1 MSGSDPG
8 IANRAFKCPQIY
20 HNNLTSRVDKGLF
33 TLTKLKA
40 AKMEKTP
47 VYLDY
52 NASGIMRPAVA
63 KLMTDM
69 LLSPGNASS
78 IHAFGRSA
86 RKHVEKAREQVAAL
100 ADTHPNYVTFTSG
113 ATESNNA
120 VLKHFAGQCIFI
132 SAIEH
137 PSILESAPDAIKIP
151 VTHEGVIDLDAFDAL
166 LDQHTPALICVML
179 VNNETGVIQP
189 VAEIVRRARSKH
201 PRVFIHCDA
210 VQAVGKIPFSLSMLG
225 VDYLSLSAHK
235 MGGPQGVGALLC
247 APGSEPVPYIHGGGQ
262 EKRQRAGTENVAG
275 IAGFGLAAE
284 IALAEMPAFEKLAS
298 LRDQLE
304 TRLQEAAPA
313 IVFFGRNAPRV
324 ANTANIGLP
333 GIAANTQLMNLDIEG
348 IAVSSGSACSSGTVK
363 PSHVLEAMGAPAD
376 LSSHALRISMGWAT
390 SADDI
395 NRLAEAW
402 LKMYDR
408 VRDKIKR

>member
-1 MSGSDPG
+1 MKK
-8 IANRAFKCPQIY
+8 N
-20 HNNLTSRVDKGLF
+20 
-33 TLTKLKA
+33 
-40 AKMEKTP
+40 P

-52 NASGIMRPAVA
+52 NASGVMQPAVA
-63 KLMTDM
+63 ALMAS
-69 LLSPGNASS
+69 LLNMPGNASS
-78 IHAFGRSA
+78 IHAFGRDA
-86 RKHVEKAREQVAAL
+86 RRHVEKARAQVAAL
-100 ADTHPNYVTFTSG
+100 AGTHSNYVTFTSG

-120 VLKHFAGQCIFI
+120 VLKHFAGQRILV

-137 PSILESAPDAIKIP
+137 PSVLESAPQADRIP
-151 VTHEGVIDLDAFDAL
+151 VTADGAVDIAAFDKMLEGAA
-166 LDQHTPALICVML
+166 PALISVML

-189 VAEIVRRARSKH
+189 VAEIARRARARH
-201 PRVFIHCDA
+201 PQIFIHCDA
-210 VQAVGKIPFSLSMLG
+210 VQAAGKTPFELSLLG

-247 APGSEPVPYIHGGGQ
+247 APGAAPVPFIHGGGQ

-284 IALAEMPAFEKLAS
+284 IALAGLADFQKCAA

-304 TRLQEAAPA
+304 ARLKQSAPE
-313 IVFFGRNAPRV
+313 IVIFGQGAPRV

-333 GIAANTQLMNLDIEG
+333 GIAANTQLMSLDIEG

-363 PSHVLEAMGAPAD
+363 PSHVLEAMGVDAH
-376 LSSHALRISMGWAT
+376 LSSHALRVSMGWAT
-390 SADDI
+390 TSGDI
-395 NRLAEAW
+395 SRLAEAW

-408 VRDKIKR
+408 VRDKVKR